1 MFPAVL
7 EVDNRS
13 DDLLE
18 GVADDLPEL
27 AVPRA
32 PPAGVKP
39 VRGVNI
45 VLPTDL
51 SVSVSDS
58 LVTSFLRSLR
68 SFRSRC
74 FPGCFRCFDFSDF
87 LSGAEIT
94 EEDDF
99 YSLATL
105 Y

>member
-27 AVPRA
+27 AAPRA

>member
-51 SVSVSDS
+51 SVSVSD
-58 LVTSFLRSLR
+58 TSFLR
-68 SFRSRC
+68 
-74 FPGCFRCFDFSDF
+74 FPPRPAVFEFVVLIFPIFYPARMD
-87 LSGAEIT
+87 IT

-99 YSLATL
+99 HFLATL
-105 Y
+105 H

>member
-13 DDLLE
+13 DDLRE

-27 AVPRA
+27 AVPRV

-51 SVSVSDS
+51 SVSVSESD
-58 LVTSFLRSLR
+58 TSFLRFLPRPAIFEFVVLILR
-68 SFRSRC
+68 MFYPARM
-74 FPGCFRCFDFSDF
+74 DK
-87 LSGAEIT
+87 T
-94 EEDDF
+94 KEDDF

-105 Y
+105 H

>member
-13 DDLLE
+13 DDFLD

-27 AVPRA
+27 VVPRA

-51 SVSVSDS
+51 SVSDS

>member
-51 SVSVSDS
+51 SVSVSESD
-58 LVTSFLRSLR
+58 TSFLR
-68 SFRSRC
+68 
-74 FPGCFRCFDFSDF
+74 F
-87 LSGAEIT
+87 LPRPAVFKDNI
-94 EEDDF
+94 
-99 YSLATL
+99 Y
-105 Y
+105 